1 MLKFLAPLLM
11 ILGLAGCDSGFR
23 LAEVPA
29 GELAKS
35 PQNWNDTFVRTCGT
49 VSAKTCQLKAC
60 VGQDATCDQVKLIHL
75 STRSLECGR
84 DDLVNA
90 PDFTATV
97 DGYFL
102 HLPEESSNKESL
114 VLRRAIVQRTIE
126 ACPTKLQV
134 HGT

>member
-1 MLKFLAPLLM
+1 MLKLLAPML
-11 ILGLAGCDSGFR
+11 IFLGIVGCNSDFR

-29 GELAKS
+29 GELAKN
-35 PQNWNDTFVRTCGT
+35 PQKWNDTFVRTCGRVLT
-49 VSAKTCQLKAC
+49 KSCQLRAC

-84 DDLVNA
+84 DGLVNA

-97 DGYFL
+97 DGFFL
-102 HLPEESSNKESL
+102 HLPNDSSNKESL

-126 ACPTKLQV
+126 ACPTDLVV